1 MERENGADRDRLHPG
16 TERGWTC
23 PLFVLR
29 FSVRQTHER
38 RSICRKTAS
47 PITKRPGR
55 ENAGGRPRSPGK
67 IRTRTETRKSSQPS
81 RTMFRTIPAEQVL
94 QKIWRRRLESRH
106 PGKTQNGSRYG
117 SITVMASFLKR
128 RKQHPCQKA
137 GCCFCINCLICV
149 SSHLLSRIETRQW
162 NRQDGNRR
170 FRINFQ
176 ACFLSFLR
184 YRKEG

>member
-1 MERENGADRDRLHPG
+1 MPGADPDHPG
-16 TERGWTC
+16 KSEPEQKREKAVSRAGRC
-23 PLFVLR
+23 FAPFPLSKF
-29 FSVRQTHER
+29 F
-38 RSICRKTAS
+38 K
-47 PITKRPGR
+47 
-55 ENAGGRPRSPGK
+55 
-67 IRTRTETRKSSQPS
+67 
-81 RTMFRTIPAEQVL
+81 
-94 QKIWRRRLESRH
+94 KIWRRRLESRH